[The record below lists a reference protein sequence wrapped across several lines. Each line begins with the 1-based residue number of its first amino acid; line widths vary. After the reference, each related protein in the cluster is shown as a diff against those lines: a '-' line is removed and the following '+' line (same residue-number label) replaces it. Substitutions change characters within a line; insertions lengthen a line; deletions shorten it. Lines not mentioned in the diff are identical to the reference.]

1 MPRLGSRLLALTAA
15 VAFAAAV
22 HAAATPAA
30 TRSFF
35 VGAEE
40 DAFLWGNSQQTA
52 SVARTLGLKSVRV
65 TLQWKPGESQVP
77 ASFQL
82 ALQRMVLDSWG
93 IRVVASVYG
102 RAQDAPRTDDAR
114 AQYCSF
120 VADLLRDNPEIDDV
134 AIWDDPNDGTF
145 WTPQFDANG
154 KSVAPADYEALL
166 ATCYDAAHAVRTQR
180 ERDRGRRSP
189 RAPTR
194 RAPSRSRGTRPPTGS
209 PSLQPPSVRAAG
221 RSRSSTRSAT
231 SRIPR
236 APRNGRGR
244 STRAPPR
251 SRSATIRR

>member
-102 RAQDAPRTDDAR
+102 RPQDAPRTDDAR

-180 ERDRGRRSP
+180 ERDRGRPLQELRHAG
-189 RAPTR
+189 RLHAR
-194 RAPSRSRGTRPPTGS
+194 RGTRPPTGS

-221 RSRSSTRSAT
+221 RSRSSTRLAT